1 MTTPDTPSAP
11 FQHLTLTLTQDQ
23 YDQAYDAL
31 YFLCRSLR
39 RDLELNVELD
49 MPERDEMDN
58 ARLEAAGAAFDALI
72 LAGMEVGFED
82 LGFEDYEDEIED
94 DLKDDFSTSS

>member
-1 MTTPDTPSAP
+1 MTTPDSPSAP

-31 YFLCRSLR
+31 YFLCRSIR
-39 RDLELNVELD
+39 RDLELNVELL
-49 MPERDEMDN
+49 MPERDKMDN
-58 ARLEAAGAAFDALI
+58 ARLEAASAAFDALI

-82 LGFEDYEDEIED
+82 YEDEIED
-94 DLKDDFSTSS
+94 DLKGDFSTSP